1 MQKILLYYKFAPLSD
16 PEAVRLWQKALC
28 ERLNLRGRILISKH
42 GLNGTV
48 GGDLEDLK
56 AYVKETKAYPP
67 FKGITFKWSEGAR
80 EDFPRLSIKVRPE
93 IVTFGVPD
101 ELRVDEH

>member
-16 PEAVRLWQKALC
+16 PEAVKLWQKSLC
-28 ERLNLRGRILISKH
+28 EQLNLKGRILISKH

-56 AYVKETKAYPP
+56 AYAKAVK
-67 FKGITFKWSEGAR
+67 S
-80 EDFPRLSIKVRPE
+80 
-93 IVTFGVPD
+93 
-101 ELRVDEH
+101 